1 MKFQLISVNKKVL
14 DLEKV
19 DSIIVPTQSGEITI
33 LPKHVP
39 LVSSL
44 QPGVL
49 IVKFQKETQKYAIG
63 GWVIETDGK
72 SVMILADMVED
83 GTALDMASIQAKKEE
98 LKKKIEEYKQ
108 AWIMDMEE
116 YIELEDEYLKQLVK
130 EKLAGWMR

>member
-19 DSIIVPTQSGEITI
+19 DSVIVPTQSGEITI

-49 IVKFQKETQKYAIG
+49 IVKFDKEIKKFAIG
-63 GWVIETDGK
+63 WWVVETDGK
-72 SVMILADMVED
+72 SIMVLADMVED
-83 GTALDMASIQAKKEE
+83 GAALDMTAIQAKKEE

-108 AWIMDMEE
+108 TWIMDMEK

-130 EKLAGWMR
+130 EKLAGWMI

>member
-63 GWVIETDGK
+63 G
-72 SVMILADMVED
+72 
-83 GTALDMASIQAKKEE
+83 
-98 LKKKIEEYKQ
+98 
-108 AWIMDMEE
+108 
-116 YIELEDEYLKQLVK
+116 
-130 EKLAGWMR
+130 

>member
-19 DSIIVPTQSGEITI
+19 DSVIVPTQSGEITI

-49 IVKFQKETQKYAIG
+49 IVKFDKEIKKFAIG
-63 GWVIETDGK
+63 GGVVETDGK
-72 SVMILADMVED
+72 SIMVLADMVED
-83 GTALDMASIQAKKEE
+83 GAALDMTAIQAKKEE

-108 AWIMDMEE
+108 TGIMDMEK

-130 EKLAGWMR
+130 EKLAGGMI